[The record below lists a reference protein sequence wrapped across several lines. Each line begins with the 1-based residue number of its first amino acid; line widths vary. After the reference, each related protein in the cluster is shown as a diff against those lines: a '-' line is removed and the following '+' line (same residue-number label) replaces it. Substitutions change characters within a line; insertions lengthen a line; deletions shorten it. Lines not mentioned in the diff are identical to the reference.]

1 MIKRVKCIK
10 IKPTDVL
17 ELLNALGDPTRQDIL
32 RLFQSQEEYCA
43 NDVAKQFK
51 LSRPTISH
59 HLNLLKRS
67 KILTARK
74 EGKEVYYSFN
84 KEYVIKNLE
93 LLIKYFQS
101 CC

>member
-1 MIKRVKCIK
+1 MIKRVNCIK
-10 IKPTDVL
+10 IKPEDVL
-17 ELLNALGDPTRQDIL
+17 ELLIALGDPTRQDIL
-32 RLFQSQEEYCA
+32 RLFQRQGEYCA

-74 EGKEVYYSFN
+74 DGKEIYYSFN

-93 LLIKYFQS
+93 LLIEYFRS